1 MLISICAYSSLLFLV
16 AEGQGLIPDHG
27 GQGLG
32 IEEDQ
37 EISDRVPE
45 TEVIKARGGPVPE
58 TEAGDHVPGTEA
70 RDRVPGTEAR
80 DRVPGT
86 EARDRVLEIEDH
98 VPRTEARDRVPGTEA
113 RDRVLEIEDHV
124 PRTEARD
131 RVPETEVEGPHTG
144 IDHALLEE
152 VILNESKKKRSLTF
166 KFVMCV

>member
-1 MLISICAYSSLLFLV
+1 MFLV

-58 TEAGDHVPGTEA
+58 TEARDHVPGTEA

-98 VPRTEARDRVPGTEA
+98 VPRTEARDRVPETEA
-113 RDRVLEIEDHV
+113 
-124 PRTEARD
+124 
-131 RVPETEVEGPHTG
+131 EGPHTG

-152 VILNESKKKRSLTF
+152 VILNESKKKRSLTL
-166 KFVMCV
+166 KFVMYVCRSPRRRHRSSSSRSKSRSSSRPPSRSSSKAR

>member
-1 MLISICAYSSLLFLV
+1 MFLV

-58 TEAGDHVPGTEA
+58 TEARDH
-70 RDRVPGTEAR
+70 VPGTEAR

-98 VPRTEARDRVPGTEA
+98 VPRTEARDRVPETEA
-113 RDRVLEIEDHV
+113 
-124 PRTEARD
+124 
-131 RVPETEVEGPHTG
+131 EGPHTG